1 MKKLMLTGVLG
12 FLITVGIIS
21 YYVVTEN
28 KEINLG
34 ISNSVNS
41 IKNEKD
47 QDYIIGYVKELL
59 TEEEFEIA
67 KSEPKRSDFVRVEY
81 IKGNGVKKD
90 VKVELTKGQRF
101 NLGEKVKVENK
112 SKWEA
117 DGKAIDHIKIYQ

>member
-1 MKKLMLTGVLG
+1 MKKLMLPGILG

-34 ISNSVNS
+34 ISNLGNS

-59 TEEEFEIA
+59 REEEFEIA
-67 KSEPKRSDFVRVEY
+67 KSKPKRSDFVRVEY
-81 IKGNGVKKD
+81 IKENGIKKD

-101 NLGEKVKVENK
+101 NLGERVKVENK
-112 SKWEA
+112 NKWEA
-117 DGKAIDHIKIYQ
+117 DGKAIDNIEIY

>member
-1 MKKLMLTGVLG
+1 MKKLMLPGVLG
-12 FLITVGIIS
+12 FLISVGIIS

-34 ISNSVNS
+34 ISNSGNS

-47 QDYIIGYVKELL
+47 QDYIIGYVKELFR
-59 TEEEFEIA
+59 EEEFEIA

-81 IKGNGVKKD
+81 IKENGIKKD

-101 NLGEKVKVENK
+101 NLGERVKVENK
-112 SKWEA
+112 NKWEA
-117 DGKAIDHIKIYQ
+117 DGKAIDNIEIY

>member
-1 MKKLMLTGVLG
+1 MKKLMLPGVLG
-12 FLITVGIIS
+12 FLISVGIIS

-34 ISNSVNS
+34 ISNSGNS

-59 TEEEFEIA
+59 REEEFEIA

-81 IKGNGVKKD
+81 IKENGIKKD

-101 NLGEKVKVENK
+101 NLGERVKVENK
-112 SKWEA
+112 NKWEA
-117 DGKAIDHIKIYQ
+117 DGKAIDNIEIY